1 MLPLASNRWFERGGN
16 VAHEFLSDGWFEAV
30 EALGPPPPPAG
41 ADPGPTNLVV
51 NRPTGDEV
59 HLHFAA
65 GAMVRGLDES
75 APTTLTTPYDVAK
88 ALFIRR
94 DQQAAMQAFMSG
106 QIKVQG
112 DMTKLM
118 AMGNSAPSPEQ
129 EAFSQK
135 VVELTEL

>member
-1 MLPLASNRWFERGGN
+1 LRTAYIGAFLQGGN

-30 EALGPPPPPAG
+30 EALGPPPPPSG
-41 ADPGPTNLVV
+41 PDPGPINLVV
-51 NRPTGDEV
+51 TRDTGDEV
-59 HLHFAA
+59 HLHIAG
-65 GAMVRGLDES
+65 GAMVRGLAEA
-75 APTTLTTPYDVAK
+75 APTTMTTPYEVAK
-88 ALFIRR
+88 SLFVKR

-112 DMTKLM
+112 DMGKLM
-118 AMGNSAPSPEQ
+118 SMGNAAPTPEQ

>member
-1 MLPLASNRWFERGGN
+1 
-16 VAHEFLSDGWFEAV
+16 VAHEFLSEGWFEAV
-30 EALGPPPPPAG
+30 EALGPPPAG
-41 ADPGPTNLVV
+41 NGPDPGPINLVV
-51 NRPTGDEV
+51 TRADGDDVEL
-59 HLHFAA
+59 HLAA
-65 GAMVRGLDES
+65 GAIGRGLHEG

-88 ALFIRR
+88 ALFVQR

-118 AMGNSAPSPEQ
+118 AMSSVAPTPEQ

-135 VVELTEL
+135 VLDLTEA